1 MPDFVFE
8 ECELTPE
15 EAQRQIDGV
24 LKDADDGELFVE
36 RSVSESLTFDDGR
49 LKNASFDSSRGFGLR
64 CVAGEMSGFAQSTD
78 LTSQLIIAS
87 C

>member
-1 MPDFVFE
+1 MKLEKLEWFNMPDFVFE

-49 LKNASFDSSRGFGLR
+49 LKNCKL
-64 CVAGEMSGFAQSTD
+64 
-78 LTSQLIIAS
+78 
-87 C
+87 